1 MEQMRTIIQAS
12 VLYRVLAAICL
23 WFSGQWQ
30 RSGVI
35 QWFIHPPLALE
46 QAESKSSVFYR
57 LWDKIHQFLNWLW
70 RMLCLEK
77 LLSGSIFMK
86 SWLWCGAAV
95 VWPPFCLP
103 WRCWGWRWWAASP
116 CCST

>member
-46 QAESKSSVFYR
+46 LS
-57 LWDKIHQFLNWLW
+57 LIH
-70 RMLCLEK
+70 
-77 LLSGSIFMK
+77 I
-86 SWLWCGAAV
+86 
-95 VWPPFCLP
+95 
-103 WRCWGWRWWAASP
+103 
-116 CCST
+116 